1 MLAVSGE
8 EKKKLEWF
16 REVAASA
23 AISDDNEN
31 DMTLTEYNNLINEYL
46 KDNLQ

>member
-23 AISDDNEN
+23 AISDEN
-31 DMTLTEYNNLINEYL
+31 DMTLADYNNLINEYM